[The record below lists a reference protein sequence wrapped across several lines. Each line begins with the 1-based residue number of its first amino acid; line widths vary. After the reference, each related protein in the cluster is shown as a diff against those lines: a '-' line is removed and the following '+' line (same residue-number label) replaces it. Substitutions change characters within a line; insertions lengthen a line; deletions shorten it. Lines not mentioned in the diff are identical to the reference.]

1 MEGGA
6 LENFSLIYVFCDK
19 SLSPFFSSPYFFVF
33 CYYYFFLIKR
43 VNRKEI

>member
-6 LENFSLIYVFCDK
+6 LENFSFIYVFCDK
-19 SLSPFFSSPYFFVF
+19 SLSPFFSSPYFFCF
-33 CYYYFFLIKR
+33 YYYFLIKR